1 MTTDLNGTFFALA
14 DPLRRSML
22 EHLTAGEA
30 SVSELSEPFSVSLP
44 AVLKHLR
51 VLEKVGL
58 VRGKKQGRV
67 HRYQLIAQPLNDVAE
82 WIAAYSRFWRK
93 QLDQLDRY
101 LSDEKTH
108 EEGQWKEARAK
119 TPSGLSARSTRH
131 GRKFTRPG
139 RKRSS

>member
-1 MTTDLNGTFFALA
+1 MSTDLNGTFFALA
-14 DPLRRSML
+14 DPMRRAML

-51 VLEKVGL
+51 MLEKAGL

-67 HRYQLIAQPLNDVAE
+67 HRYQLVAQPLNDAAE

-101 LSDEKTH
+101 LTDEKTQ
-108 EEGQWKEARAK
+108 EESQWKEAKAK
-119 TPSGLSARSTRH
+119 TLSGLSGRSTRH
-131 GRKFTRPG
+131 GRKSTRLG